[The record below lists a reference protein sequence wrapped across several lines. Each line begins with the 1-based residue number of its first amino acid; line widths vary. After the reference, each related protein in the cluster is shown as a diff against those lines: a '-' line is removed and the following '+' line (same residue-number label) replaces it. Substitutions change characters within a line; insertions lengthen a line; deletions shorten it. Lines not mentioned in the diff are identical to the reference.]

1 MTFFM
6 RRWVLATLMLLTG
19 AGAANA
25 HPHVFVVVKSQ
36 LVYGPDGSLKAIR
49 HAWTFDE
56 MFSSFA
62 IQGLD
67 KNGDGKFSREE
78 LAELAKENV
87 QSLKEF
93 AYFTMSKTEAKKI
106 EFGEPADYW
115 LEADDKNV
123 LTLNFTLPVTSAGF
137 KGNFELDVYDPTYFI
152 AFSLAEGNPVSLSGA
167 PPGCAINAKGPGS
180 EPATPGDALYKQLQ
194 AGADWGAQFA
204 NKITVRCP

>member
-1 MTFFM
+1 MILFM
-6 RRWVLATLMLLTG
+6 RRWVLAIFLVLG
-19 AGAANA
+19 AMGNAGA

-36 LVYGPDGSLKAIR
+36 LIYSQDGSLKAIR

-62 IQGLD
+62 GQGLD
-67 KNGDGKFSREE
+67 KNGDGKLSRDE
-78 LAELAKENV
+78 LADLAKENV

-93 AYFTMSKTEAKKI
+93 AYFTLSKGEARKI

-115 LEADDKNV
+115 LEADDKKV
-123 LTLNFTLPVTSAGF
+123 LTLHFTLPVKGTDF
-137 KGNFELDVYDPTYFI
+137 KGNYELEVYDPTYFI
-152 AFSLAEGNPVSLSGA
+152 AFSLAEGKPVSLSGA
-167 PPGCAINAKGPGS
+167 PAGCTVNAKGPGS
-180 EPATPGDALYKQLQ
+180 EPASPGEALYNQLQ